1 MMKMQS
7 RTMMHNIDTK
17 QEIQSSV
24 SKVECYV
31 CGKGLSEGHS
41 ISAKT
46 FISELKNNEI
56 NNYEISPDDFGI
68 KNFNINDLSVENIDE
83 SLTMMK
89 SVFDNSNNAAK
100 AIVSLNAGTAI
111 YASGISDSIKAGV
124 EIAINMIESGAAKKK
139 FEMLIQHTQS
149 FNA

>member
-1 MMKMQS
+1 
-7 RTMMHNIDTK
+7 
-17 QEIQSSV
+17 
-24 SKVECYV
+24 
-31 CGKGLSEGHS
+31 
-41 ISAKT
+41 
-46 FISELKNNEI
+46 
-56 NNYEISPDDFGI
+56 
-68 KNFNINDLSVENIDE
+68 
-83 SLTMMK
+83 MK